1 MGRVRMYAA
10 PARPMTSPHV
20 AQIPFQPTMPFDPKP
35 MGLQTPQDSSGP
47 NQNRFDPYQNNGGS
61 VCAIARDDYCV
72 IAGDTRMVK
81 GYGIASRGLQRIFQL
96 TDQCVLAT
104 SGLQADGDYLVKLMR
119 TRLKMYKHQ
128 NGADMSTEAIAHMLS
143 TILYSRR
150 FFPLYTF
157 NIIGGM
163 DSNGKG
169 ALFTYD
175 AIGSYERSP
184 SSALG
189 SASAHVAP
197 MLDCEADYKHQSD
210 AATKGPLGVDRAAEL
225 IRDGLT
231 SAAERDVNT
240 GDGAIMF
247 IITAA
252 GIKEER
258 SLFAQIR
265 PMCVPNACTMQC
277 ASVPHHAY

>member
-1 MGRVRMYAA
+1 MGHSELFCRQERRMQGVASA
-10 PARPMTSPHV
+10 NTFGSTAMPPFRPEL
-20 AQIPFQPTMPFDPKP
+20 PFDPKP
-35 MGLQTPQDSSGP
+35 MRPEEAAGP
-47 NQNRFDPYQNNGGS
+47 RQNQGWNPYQNNGGS
-61 VCAIARDDYCV
+61 VCAIARPDYCV

-81 GYGIASRGLQRIFQL
+81 GYGIASRGLQRIFKL
-96 TDQCVLAT
+96 TDKCVLAT
-104 SGLQADGDYLVKLMR
+104 SGFQADGDYLVKMMR
-119 TRLKMYKHQ
+119 TRLVMYKHQ
-128 NGADMSTEAIAHMLS
+128 TGDDMSTEAIAHMLS
-143 TILYSRR
+143 TILYGRR

-163 DSNGKG
+163 DSEGKG

-197 MLDCEADYKHQSD
+197 LLDCEADYKHQSD
-210 AATKGPLGVDRAAEL
+210 AATKPPLNVDQAAAL
-225 IRDGLT
+225 IKDGLT

-247 IITAA
+247 VMTNE

-258 SLFAQIR
+258 FPLR
-265 PMCVPNACTMQC
+265 TD
-277 ASVPHHAY
+277 